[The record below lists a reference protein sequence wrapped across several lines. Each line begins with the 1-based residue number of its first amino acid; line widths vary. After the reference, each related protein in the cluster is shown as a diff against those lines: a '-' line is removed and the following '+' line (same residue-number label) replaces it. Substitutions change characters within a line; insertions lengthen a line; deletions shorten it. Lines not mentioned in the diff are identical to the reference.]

1 LSRFLLS
8 ASLLSRT
15 RNARGPVLGEFG
27 YAIRRLRNSPLF
39 TVAAALTLS
48 LAIGA
53 TASVFGLVEGVLLKA
68 LPYREPARV
77 LTIWERN
84 LVMHI
89 PKSFVDA
96 SDFVEFRAQS
106 TAFAEFAAGV
116 PDQVTVTGQ
125 QEPERVPTMAVTPS
139 YFSVL
144 GINPVLGRPL
154 AIDSS
159 GPPEA
164 VIAYDYWQR
173 QFGGAPSVLGQNII
187 VDDTTYTIV
196 GVMPRG
202 VPGQAVLWNRLSL
215 KAAILGHRGW
225 HLIEVYGRLKPGVTQ
240 ERAQRELTVIAGRLA
255 RAYPNTNSGWS
266 VMTVPLPD
274 ELVGDVKP
282 ALVALLVAAACVL
295 LIGAANLAN
304 LFLVRCLAREREIV
318 LRTALGATRS
328 RLVRELLAEAT
339 LLGVAAGAF
348 GVALAYAGVR
358 ILRALAP
365 PALPRLDQIGLDGR
379 VVAFCA
385 VTSLATVFIFG
396 VVPAWHTSRSNLAD
410 LVKEAARG
418 TSSARHHR
426 LQDVLVVLQV
436 AVALVLL
443 TGAGLLLQSFA
454 RFQRSDLGYHPDG
467 VLAAQIVL
475 SENRYPTAMSQT
487 AFASNVVDRLAH
499 VPGVT
504 AASVSSAL
512 PGGATI
518 RWEFDIVGDPP
529 PDPANRPTLRP
540 IFVTPEYFRT
550 LGIPMRRGRLL
561 APMDDQ
567 RSTRVAV
574 IDEVLARRFFTN
586 RDPIGRQVT
595 FPGMPDSDT
604 LTVIG
609 VVAPVAQGGIVREDV
624 PVLYAAYAQI
634 PLPWDDM
641 QVAMRTAGDPSA
653 RGPIL
658 IRTIHG
664 LDTSVPVSD
673 LKTMSQRVAQ
683 SVSTT
688 SFSTFLASLFAVVAV
703 TLGVVG
709 IYSVLAYIVGQR
721 RREIGIRLALGASR
735 AQVMADVLRHGVALA
750 GVGIAIGSLAAWLF
764 TRTLAGAF
772 PGLGPRDPSVF
783 WSAALLFGIVAMAA
797 ATVPAYRTT
806 RINPVVVLNAS

>member
-1 LSRFLLS
+1 M
-8 ASLLSRT
+8 
-15 RNARGPVLGEFG
+15 GPVLREFG

-39 TVAAALTLS
+39 TVAATLTLS

-68 LPYREPARV
+68 LPYREPERV
-77 LTIWERN
+77 LTVWERN
-84 LVMHI
+84 LDMHI
-89 PKSFVDA
+89 PKSVVDA

-106 TAFAEFAAGV
+106 TVFAELAAGV

-125 QEPERVPTMAVTPS
+125 QEPERVTTMAVTPS

-164 VIAYDYWQR
+164 LIAYDYWQR
-173 QFGGAPSVLGQNII
+173 QFGGAPSVLGRNII

-202 VPGQAVLWNRLSL
+202 VPGTAELWNRLSL
-215 KAAILGHRGW
+215 KAPILGHRGW
-225 HLIEVYGRLKPGVTQ
+225 HLIEVYGRLKPGVTD

-255 RAYPNTNSGWS
+255 RAYPKTNSGWS
-266 VMTVPLPD
+266 VITVPLPD
-274 ELVGDVKP
+274 ELVGDVRP

-304 LFLVRCLAREREIV
+304 LFLVRCLAREREIA
-318 LRTALGATRS
+318 LRTALGATRG

-339 LLGVAAGAF
+339 LLGVAAGAL

-358 ILRALAP
+358 ILRTLAP
-365 PALPRLDQIGLDGR
+365 AAWPRLDQIGLDGR
-379 VVAFCA
+379 VVTFCA
-385 VTSLATVFIFG
+385 ATSLATVFIFG

-426 LQDVLVVLQV
+426 LQDALVVLQV

-454 RFQRSDLGYHPDG
+454 RFQRSDLGYHPEG

-475 SENRYPTAMSQT
+475 SENRYPTAVAQT
-487 AFASNVVDRLAH
+487 AFASNVVDRLAR

-512 PGGATI
+512 PGRATI
-518 RWEFDIVGDPP
+518 RWAFEILGDPP

-550 LGIPMRRGRLL
+550 MGISMRRGRLF
-561 APMDDQ
+561 APTDDQ
-567 RSTRVAV
+567 RSTKVAV
-574 IDEVLARRFFTN
+574 IDEVLAQRFFKG
-586 RDPIGRQVT
+586 RDLIGRQVT
-595 FPGMPDSDT
+595 FPGMPDTDT
-604 LTVIG
+604 LTIIG
-609 VVAPVAQGGIVREDV
+609 VVAPVAQGGLVKEDV

-634 PLPWDDM
+634 PVPWDDM
-641 QVAMRTAGDPSA
+641 QVAMRTAGEPSA
-653 RGPIL
+653 SAMIL
-658 IRTIHG
+658 TRTIHG
-664 LDTSVPVSD
+664 LDPSVPVSD
-673 LKTMSQRVAQ
+673 LKTMTQRVAQ

-703 TLGVVG
+703 ALGVVG

-735 AQVMADVLRHGVALA
+735 AHVMADVLRHGLALV
-750 GVGIAIGSLAAWLF
+750 GGGIAIGSLAAWMF

-772 PGLGPRDPSVF
+772 AGLDPRDPSVL
-783 WSAALLFGIVAMAA
+783 WSAALLFAVVALAA

-806 RINPVVVLNAS
+806 RIDPVVVLNAS